1 VKEPVYWC
9 CEVALLNGS
18 LTEQLASKVLFA
30 ATRPGASTL
39 SEPCV
44 PHLLEFVSMSR
55 TILSA
60 SLALLLTVA
69 LAAEARASVIVTTPA
84 GVGPGQSFIVTFV
97 DTTIGHATDTSIA
110 DYNTLISTA
119 ATGNITYP
127 GGTIGS
133 WQILGATATADP
145 AATVFSSSLPIYDDK
160 GNKLGTSGSQWL
172 ASGAVPEYNQTATAS
187 NGRPTWTGLLANGNA
202 ATGDTLG
209 SANVI
214 MGQTDPPPP
223 GDLSL
228 GGLNTYGPQAATGF
242 GDYYGWAIFTA
253 AEPTPEPATLTLSLL
268 GLGAIGAVQLVRRRR
283 AAVRPAE
290 SLPALS

>member
-1 VKEPVYWC
+1 
-9 CEVALLNGS
+9 
-18 LTEQLASKVLFA
+18 
-30 ATRPGASTL
+30 
-39 SEPCV
+39 
-44 PHLLEFVSMSR
+44 MSR
-55 TILSA
+55 TTISA
-60 SLALLLTVA
+60 SLALVLMA
-69 LAAEARASVIVTTPA
+69 GLAAEARASLIVNTPA

-145 AATVFSSSLPIYDDK
+145 AATVFSSTLPIYDDK
-160 GNKLGTSGSQWL
+160 GDKLGTSGSEWL
-172 ASGAVPEYNQTATAS
+172 ASGAVPEYNQTGTAS

-202 ATGDTLG
+202 ATGNTLG
-209 SANVI
+209 SPNVI
-214 MGQTDPPPP
+214 QGQTDPPPP

-228 GGLNTYGPQAATGF
+228 GGLDTYGPTAGSGF

-253 AEPTPEPATLTLSLL
+253 ASPTPEPGTFTLSLM
-268 GLGAIGAVQLVRRRR
+268 GLVAVGAVYIMRRR
-283 AAVRPAE
+283 PA
-290 SLPALS
+290 SGV